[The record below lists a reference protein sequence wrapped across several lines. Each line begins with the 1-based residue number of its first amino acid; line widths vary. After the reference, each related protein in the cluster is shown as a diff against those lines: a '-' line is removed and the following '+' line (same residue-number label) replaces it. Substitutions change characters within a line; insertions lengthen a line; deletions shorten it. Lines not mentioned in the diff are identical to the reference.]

1 VEELAERAGFV
12 DGVGTTTVGYD
23 DAGRRA
29 TETGPDGTRTTY
41 RWNALDQLTAIE
53 RTAPSGTT
61 ERVTIDVDA
70 LGRPQRI
77 SGRSVGYDPIAGA
90 PNLIGDV
97 RIITVGALSWRSD
110 DESWDRPAPGTPEGL
125 RIGGLTVLSARTYDP
140 VTRQFLS
147 PDPLAT
153 VPATNGAASAY
164 TYAWQDPVDYI
175 DPTRM
180 QPVSIEAY
188 EAIHRCEE
196 HGRLGQAWE
205 AVKEDP
211 WGTLAAVA
219 VVAVGVGLLFVP
231 GGQVI
236 GAGILIGAGVSVAA
250 GLATGTFDPRA
261 VAVSGLIGG
270 AVVGQVLR
278 SRRPARQWQLAER
291 SGSGA
296 TLRCRQHRGRPS
308 TGIDPSSPVEFASSP
323 RESAN
328 RRVRIRTLRSGQPQP
343 VRPPTLA
350 PDRCHGEPSRR
361 GFVAKRVEARSRRPE
376 PRRRCHGMSP

>member
-1 VEELAERAGFV
+1 MEELVERAGFV

-125 RIGGLTVLSARTYDP
+125 RIGGLTVLGARTYDP

-188 EAIHRCEE
+188 EAIHRREE
-196 HGRLGQAWE
+196 HGRLGQDWE

-270 AVVGQVLR
+270 AAG
-278 SRRPARQWQLAER
+278 
-291 SGSGA
+291 GA
-296 TLRCRQHRGRPS
+296 GVAFSS
-308 TGIDPSSPVEFASSP
+308 TGAAMATGGAIGFGGDA
-323 RESAN
+323 AMQAA
-328 RRVRIRTLRSGQPQP
+328 SGQPIDWNRSLISGG
-343 VRPPTLA
+343 VRVINAGIGASTSTYTNTA
-350 PDRCHGEPSRR
+350 I
-361 GFVAKRVEARSRRPE
+361 RSAAA
-376 PRRRCHGMSP
+376 GSATDAGA